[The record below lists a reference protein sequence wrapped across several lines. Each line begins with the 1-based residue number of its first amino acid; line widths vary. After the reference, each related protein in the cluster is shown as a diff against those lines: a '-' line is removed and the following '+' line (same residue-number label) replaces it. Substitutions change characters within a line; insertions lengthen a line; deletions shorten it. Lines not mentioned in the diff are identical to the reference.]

1 MNEVLKGLPVEE
13 CGMIV
18 ASPIPL
24 QGRNSI
30 YFTNTRNLLDV
41 ISQDMF
47 TNIIASMSCLIIF
60 AKTDNF
66 SEAASLID
74 LTNDLPG
81 PVIKNKKKYVLLM
94 TRNAE
99 LDLVGNKSINFNVHI
114 VRIGG
119 SGSGTVTT
127 TIVNCYAESF
137 LSSTNW

>member
-1 MNEVLKGLPVEE
+1 MRPNDITLTFCLQVISTLTISANAEATAQDLTLMKEVLKELPVEE

-30 YFTNTRNLLDV
+30 YFTNVKTLVDV

-66 SEAASLID
+66 
-74 LTNDLPG
+74 P
-81 PVIKNKKKYVLLM
+81 
-94 TRNAE
+94 
-99 LDLVGNKSINFNVHI
+99 
-114 VRIGG
+114 
-119 SGSGTVTT
+119 
-127 TIVNCYAESF
+127 
-137 LSSTNW
+137 